1 MIGDISDYLS
11 NERTFLSWIRT
22 SVGIMALGFVIEKF
36 ALFKQIMSVE
46 EANQSIMISPS
57 LLYFDGYSNHL
68 GNFLIAFAAVMSFV
82 AFLQFKRV
90 AKEIHE
96 NTYFPSTFLCAL
108 VTFVL
113 VSVALFLLIFL
124 R

>member
-1 MIGDISDYLS
+1 MIDDISDYLS
-11 NERTFLSWIRT
+11 NERTFLSWVRT

-36 ALFKQIMSVE
+36 ALLKEIMSVE
-46 EANQSIMISPS
+46 GANESILITPT
-57 LLYFDGYSNHL
+57 LLYFDGYSTHL
-68 GNFLIAFAAVMSFV
+68 GSFLIALAMVMSFI

-96 NTYFPSTFLCAL
+96 NTYFPSTFLCAF
-108 VTFVL
+108 VTTAL
-113 VSVALFLLIFL
+113 VSVGVFLLIFL

>member
-113 VSVALFLLIFL
+113 VCVALFLLIFL